1 MCNKNSWACLWQWH
15 GLSSVMKR
23 PIESVFP
30 ERVPDNLRK
39 TLTYYIQPRQLS
51 SQSPLHFLWS
61 KSGITEGHFIPNHFV
76 PLVSRTE
83 MQISE
88 GAVFL
93 IFLFLLWTVN
103 QTATIHVI
111 FYDQNKWRERIGV
124 FIIANLQVPR
134 MKCQTTLVLTVMVGS
149 GMSNST

>member
-1 MCNKNSWACLWQWH
+1 MCNKNSWACLCQWH

-93 IFLFLLWTVN
+93 IFLFLLQLTKQQQFMSFFMIRINEEKGLVSLLL
-103 QTATIHVI
+103 QT
-111 FYDQNKWRERIGV
+111 YRSQG
-124 FIIANLQVPR
+124 
-134 MKCQTTLVLTVMVGS
+134 
-149 GMSNST
+149 